1 MHGNQEVHDPRAPA
15 DRGAPEGNFP
25 NPGMDGVG
33 RATLCEPR
41 NHPRTLHR
49 LRHIHNRQLLTAAY
63 EACSLS
69 IPPWKTHAQ
78 GSAALTVM
86 PWRAAGD
93 SYAAGADGSGCG
105 VGPQETQ
112 TLWVSALTATAHS
125 VFLSGG
131 ASMGPPLLT
140 ASRCER
146 RPRLERKFSKNLG
159 GLIQKPGSSGFGLL
173 TETDGE
179 VRFSLLATRYRSTE
193 KSQNVVDVV
202 R

>member
-1 MHGNQEVHDPRAPA
+1 MSHETTRAHSIGYGIFTIVSFSPPPTKHVASPPTLENPRP
-15 DRGAPEGNFP
+15 
-25 NPGMDGVG
+25 
-33 RATLCEPR
+33 
-41 NHPRTLHR
+41 
-49 LRHIHNRQLLTAAY
+49 
-63 EACSLS
+63 
-69 IPPWKTHAQ
+69 Q